1 MTSDSLG
8 AQNPAHPF
16 HHAARAWMGWD
27 MTWGQWARTASRSGR
42 SGCRWAGPSSSL
54 FKVFNILAEKTL
66 TCPKFQISQ
75 HLQLSFPLPFQLLHV
90 RVGAATTPHHFSS
103 PASSGLETALF
114 PLLSFWL
121 PHAHVLSAL
130 YFWTTRTSGRSS
142 KFISSNRVTPQ
153 ASNRTRTSSSR
164 NHQFLDLWRVISDQQ
179 PPLAE
184 PSKSRICMPLCHL
197 PLDHL
202 QYSKENHEKKMCGTS
217 ISYAC
222 STTLISKSIT
232 CSCDTI
238 KAYGKS
244 TLFCGTCSNPRCREL
259 RGEVAQASTQVSSS
273 A

>member
-16 HHAARAWMGWD
+16 HHAARAWMGWN

-75 HLQLSFPLPFQLLHV
+75 HLQLLFPLPFPLLHV

-153 ASNRTRTSSSR
+153 ASNRTRTSS
-164 NHQFLDLWRVISDQQ
+164 L
-179 PPLAE
+179 E
-184 PSKSRICMPLCHL
+184 
-197 PLDHL
+197 
-202 QYSKENHEKKMCGTS
+202 
-217 ISYAC
+217 
-222 STTLISKSIT
+222 
-232 CSCDTI
+232 TI
-238 KAYGKS
+238 
-244 TLFCGTCSNPRCREL
+244 
-259 RGEVAQASTQVSSS
+259 SSS
-273 A
+273 ICGE